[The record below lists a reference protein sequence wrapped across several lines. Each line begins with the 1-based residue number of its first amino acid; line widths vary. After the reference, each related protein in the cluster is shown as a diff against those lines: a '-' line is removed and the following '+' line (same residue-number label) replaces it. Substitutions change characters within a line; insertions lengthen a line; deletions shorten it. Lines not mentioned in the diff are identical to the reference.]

1 MKKPVKKAAQ
11 QSAPKSN
18 VPAVKK
24 NNLPATTQAFEGG
37 EGFENVT
44 ARDVIIPRITILQ
57 SMSDQLKK
65 KHALYIEGAQVGQF
79 CNVALGTIL
88 EEPLILIPCFYA
100 MVYIEWAPRG
110 SDKGLIRVHGTDASV
125 LDETERDEETNKNM
139 LPNGNYIAETATYFC
154 LYQNGDGDWEKVFI
168 PLASTQLKNSKRWM
182 TKLKN
187 EKIPRADGSKFNPN
201 IYYRSWSAGTAE
213 ESNNKGDWIGWTFE
227 PSEPIMEIDPT
238 GALLNEAKEF
248 CRQAKVGLVRGDVE
262 GAANE
267 DNRNNSGDAM

>member
-1 MKKPVKKAAQ
+1 
-11 QSAPKSN
+11 
-18 VPAVKK
+18 
-24 NNLPATTQAFEGG
+24 
-37 EGFENVT
+37 
-44 ARDVIIPRITILQ
+44 
-57 SMSDQLKK
+57 
-65 KHALYIEGAQVGQF
+65 
-79 CNVALGTIL
+79 
-88 EEPLILIPCFYA
+88 